1 MSLAE
6 VFRLIPSEYL
16 VGMCDVV
23 PPYVQQES
31 IMAYFDKLGDKMYHI
46 HLIDSDGSS
55 DTHIMPGEGQMPLK
69 ELVTELKEMNY
80 DKTMTIELVTAYLN
94 EPRFYARRAI
104 NNLKSFLDD

>member
-1 MSLAE
+1 M
-6 VFRLIPSEYL
+6 FRLIPSEYL

-46 HLIDSDGSS
+46 HLIDMMDQVIPYS
-55 DTHIMPGEGQMPLK
+55 GEGQMPLK

-80 DKTMTIELVTAYLN
+80 DKQ
-94 EPRFYARRAI
+94 
-104 NNLKSFLDD
+104 